1 MITYPNEDDA
11 VLKLVVSI
19 LVQYLIHL
27 SIADVTEEFSP
38 GGVLSGYLTLWIL
51 KFWSERWGVGADKV
65 AFSVRDMLNNPE
77 KMDS

>member
-38 GGVLSGYLTLWIL
+38 GGVLSCYLTL
-51 KFWSERWGVGADKV
+51 
-65 AFSVRDMLNNPE
+65 
-77 KMDS
+77 